1 MWHIILAIG
10 VATVIGGC
18 SSVFS
23 SLPAEVGGLPE
34 GTPER
39 SAKLPDFPRVHEMPP
54 QRSEGVLSGE
64 ERKKVESD
72 LAAAR
77 DNATRRATEA
87 TANANGANAATTEAN
102 AAPR

>member
-1 MWHIILAIG
+1 VLAIS

-18 SSVFS
+18 SSVVS
-23 SLPAEVGGLPE
+23 SLPPAVGGLPE

-39 SAKLPDFPRVHEMPP
+39 SANLPDFPRVHEMPP
-54 QRSEGVLSGE
+54 KRSEGVLSRE

-77 DNATRRATEA
+77 DNTERRATEA
-87 TANANGANAATTEAN
+87 TAAAAGANAATTEAN

>member
-1 MWHIILAIG
+1 
-10 VATVIGGC
+10 
-18 SSVFS
+18 VFS
-23 SLPAEVGGLPE
+23 SLPPAVGGLPE

-39 SAKLPDFPRVHEMPP
+39 ATNLPNFPRVHEMPP
-54 QRSEGVLSGE
+54 ERSEGVLSRA

-77 DNATRRATEA
+77 DNAARRATEA
-87 TANANGANAATTEAN
+87 TAAATGANAATTEAN

>member
-1 MWHIILAIG
+1 MWHIVLAIS

-23 SLPAEVGGLPE
+23 SLPPAVGGLPE

-39 SAKLPDFPRVHEMPP
+39 AANLPDFPRVHEMPP
-54 QRSEGVLSGE
+54 QRSEGMLSRE
-64 ERKKVESD
+64 ERKKAESE

-77 DNATRRATEA
+77 DNATRRANEA
-87 TANANGANAATTEAN
+87 TAAATGVNATTTEAN

>member
-1 MWHIILAIG
+1 MWHIVLAIS

-23 SLPAEVGGLPE
+23 SLPPAVGGLPE

-39 SAKLPDFPRVHEMPP
+39 AANLPDFPRVHEMPP
-54 QRSEGVLSGE
+54 QREGMLSRE
-64 ERKKVESD
+64 ERKKAESE

-77 DNATRRATEA
+77 DNATRRANEA
-87 TANANGANAATTEAN
+87 TAAATGANATTTEAN